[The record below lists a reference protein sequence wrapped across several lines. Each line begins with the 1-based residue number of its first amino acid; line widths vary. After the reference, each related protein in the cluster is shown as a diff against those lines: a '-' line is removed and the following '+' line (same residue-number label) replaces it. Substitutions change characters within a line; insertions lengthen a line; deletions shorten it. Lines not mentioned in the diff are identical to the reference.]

1 MRRRYLLA
9 TALPCAALLI
19 AGCGGGGDETTDTT
33 AAATVAA
40 PATLSKADLITQGDA
55 ICAEVNAAVGSL
67 SSTASE
73 GASRAAQEADLYGGM
88 VERLKG
94 LGTPEEPEGYE
105 EFIAAADE
113 LAQAQSN
120 AALAAERGE
129 AEALAT
135 AQTEASAAL
144 SSFQTAAGNYGFED
158 CTEAPSAPV
167 PSGTAGAPEEAQSE
181 TGGVEEGV
189 EEEAAPEGVEEPAP
203 EAETGGAGSTEA
215 GGGTAAKNPA
225 VLPPAASAP
234 AERVRSGASRSPRSA
249 GSGHAPKCAPLTIL
263 PCVRQSAC
271 F

>member
-9 TALPCAALLI
+9 TALPAVLLI

-40 PATLSKADLITQGDA
+40 PTTLSKADLITQGDA

-144 SSFQTAAGNYGFED
+144 SSFQTAAGEYGFED

-167 PSGTAGAPEEAQSE
+167 PSGTAGAPEEAPSE
-181 TGGVEEGV
+181 TGGVEEGSKKKPRPKRSKNPLRKRKP
-189 EEEAAPEGVEEPAP
+189 AARGARKPAP
-203 EAETGGAGSTEA
+203 ATEESGGSSS
-215 GGGTAAKNPA
+215 GGIGP
-225 VLPPAASAP
+225 
-234 AERVRSGASRSPRSA
+234 G
-249 GSGHAPKCAPLTIL
+249 
-263 PCVRQSAC
+263 
-271 F
+271 

>member
-1 MRRRYLLA
+1 M
-9 TALPCAALLI
+9 
-19 AGCGGGGDETTDTT
+19 GGDETTDTT

-40 PATLSKADLITQGDA
+40 PTTLSKADLITQGDA

-144 SSFQTAAGNYGFED
+144 SSFQTAAGDYGFED

-167 PSGTAGAPEEAQSE
+167 PSGTAGAPEEAESE

-189 EEEAAPEGVEEPAP
+189 EEEAAPEAVEEPAP

-215 GGGTAAKNPA
+215 GGGTGGGDRRIRRFFLRRHRPR
-225 VLPPAASAP
+225 LSAYL
-234 AERVRSGASRSPRSA
+234 VRDADSPRQTRKSQQFA
-249 GSGHAPKCAPLTIL
+249 SHAAEDCSQAP
-263 PCVRQSAC
+263 
-271 F
+271 